1 MGTSGIITN
10 ILFINVIIFI
20 HFLSYQYPD
29 GGAQWRELGI
39 SNNPDYEDDAQNMI
53 DWVVNAKTFVKY
65 YNDMIMRFIWNI
77 PSREIPSVIIR

>member
-1 MGTSGIITN
+1 MS
-10 ILFINVIIFI
+10 VIIFI

-65 YNDMIMRFIWNI
+65 YNDMIMIILINVER
-77 PSREIPSVIIR
+77 VILLSIC

>member
-53 DWVVNAKTFVKY
+53 D
-65 YNDMIMRFIWNI
+65 
-77 PSREIPSVIIR
+77 